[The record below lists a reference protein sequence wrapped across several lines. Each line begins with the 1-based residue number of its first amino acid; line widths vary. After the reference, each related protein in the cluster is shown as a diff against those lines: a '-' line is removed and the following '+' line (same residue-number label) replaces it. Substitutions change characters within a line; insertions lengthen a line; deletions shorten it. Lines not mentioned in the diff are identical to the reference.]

1 MRSQLLRALVFLL
14 CLLLAGCGGG
24 GSSPPPVLVTVSVTP
39 VRASVIVGAQLPLMA
54 TVQGTTNTAVTWLVN
69 SVAGGSKAFGLIDP
83 TGLYT
88 APPVPPTPPS
98 VTITA
103 LAQADSTKSASA
115 SVTVTIGVTVSPA
128 TVSLDVSSAQC
139 PVNQQFAA
147 TVIGTSN
154 ASVEWSVNGV
164 PAGDPNTTF
173 GTITTAGLYAPPATI
188 PNPPAFSVT
197 ATSEAD
203 ASQSAS
209 AGVTVSAGGPA
220 VDQAAEGAPIELGTS
235 GGNANDKT
243 NGFCCSGTLGAL
255 VARNGGDFIL
265 SNNHVLAR
273 NDQAQVGESIVQP
286 GLVDTVCVPANS
298 VATFTQAV
306 PLHTTN
312 GAPAVADAALAQVV
326 AGQVDPSG
334 AILQLGVLNCGLAQ
348 PAPPAN
354 TTVAPAVGMAVAKS
368 GRTTGLT
375 CGTISE
381 IAVDGLKVQ
390 YQNTCGSNVSFTV
403 TYNNQVVIE
412 SSTFGDAGDSGSL
425 IVEADTAQPTALM
438 FSGDPSSG
446 TTVANPIQDVLAALP
461 DPSNHALPTIV
472 GGSKHAVA
480 ACGPSSSSAA
490 SPQNSLATA
499 MQPSEAAM
507 AHAKLVKSNYLG
519 TFAAD
524 PAVLGV
530 GVGAGESPGEAAIVV
545 FVERGKPHRQFPPS
559 LDGVR
564 VAIRTIGPI
573 RAFGGSNCP
582 AGEIVGLP
590 RDRLR

>member
-1 MRSQLLRALVFLL
+1 MRSHLLRALAFLL

-24 GSSPPPVLVTVSVTP
+24 SPPPPPVLVTVSIAP
-39 VRASVIVGAQLPLMA
+39 VRASVIVGAQLPLAA
-54 TVQGTTNTAVTWLVN
+54 TVQGSTNTAVTWLVN
-69 SVAGGSKAFGLIDP
+69 SVPGGTGTLGRIDA
-83 TGLYT
+83 TGVYT
-88 APPVPPTPPS
+88 APSAPPTPAI

-103 LAQADSTKSASA
+103 IAQADSTKSASA
-115 SVTVTIGVTVSPA
+115 SVTVTIGVAVAPVTV
-128 TVSLDVSSAQC
+128 TLNVSSAQC

-173 GTITTAGLYAPPATI
+173 GTITTGGLYAPPPTI
-188 PNPPAFSVT
+188 PNPPEFNVT

-243 NGFCCSGTLGAL
+243 SGFCCSGTLGSL
-255 VARNGGDFIL
+255 VTRNGGDFIL

-273 NDQAQVGESIVQP
+273 SDQAQPGESIVQP
-286 GLVDTVCVPANS
+286 GLVDNLCVPANP

-306 PLHTTN
+306 LLHTTN
-312 GAPAVADAALAQVV
+312 GPALADAALAQVI

-334 AILQLGVLNCGLAQ
+334 AILQLGAVNCGLAQ
-348 PAPPAN
+348 PAAPAS

-375 CGTISE
+375 CGAISE

-390 YQNTCGSNVSFTV
+390 YQNTCGSNATFTV
-403 TYNNQVVIE
+403 TFNNQVVIE

-425 IVEADTAQPTALM
+425 IVEADTAQPTALI

-446 TTVANPIQDVLAALP
+446 IMVANPIQDVLAALP

-472 GGSKHAVA
+472 GGSMHPVA
-480 ACGPSSSSAA
+480 ACTPNPSSVA
-490 SPQNSLATA
+490 SPQNSAAAGTH
-499 MQPSEAAM
+499 PSEAAM
-507 AHAKLVKSNYLG
+507 ARAKMVKSKYFE

-545 FVERGKPHRQFPPS
+545 FVERGKPHRQFPAS
-559 LDGVR
+559 LDGVSI
-564 VAIRTIGPI
+564 AIRTIGPI
-573 RAFGGSNCP
+573 RALGVSDCR
-582 AGEIVGLP
+582 AGASADLP
-590 RDRLR
+590 PDRLR